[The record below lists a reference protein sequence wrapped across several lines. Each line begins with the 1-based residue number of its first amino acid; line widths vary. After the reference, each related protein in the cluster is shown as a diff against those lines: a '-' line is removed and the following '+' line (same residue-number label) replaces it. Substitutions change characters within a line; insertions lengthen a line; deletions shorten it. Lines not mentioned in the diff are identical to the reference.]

1 MLSKNCFESE
11 SEYIMLS
18 KYLKDNALED
28 MKVELSKMKSEL
40 QKKEDKNNEIY
51 RSEYFMSDMVIVNEA
66 LENTH
71 DLERDILMFERF
83 IELSESVSA

>member
-28 MKVELSKMKSEL
+28 MKVELSKMKSEPIF
-40 QKKEDKNNEIY
+40 IY
-51 RSEYFMSDMVIVNEA
+51 LSNCDVIANDLNIIEA
-66 LENTH
+66 VEKLLFKVFKH
-71 DLERDILMFERF
+71 
-83 IELSESVSA
+83 SS

>member
-1 MLSKNCFESE
+1 
-11 SEYIMLS
+11 MLS

-28 MKVELSKMKSEL
+28 MKVDLSALKSEL

-71 DLERDILMFERF
+71 DLEKDVLIFERF
-83 IELSESVSA
+83 IEILDRESA

>member
-71 DLERDILMFERF
+71 DLEKDVLIFERF
-83 IELSESVSA
+83 IEILDRESA

>member
-1 MLSKNCFESE
+1 
-11 SEYIMLS
+11 MLS

>member
-1 MLSKNCFESE
+1 
-11 SEYIMLS
+11 MLS
-18 KYLKDNALED
+18 KYLKENALED

-71 DLERDILMFERF
+71 DLERDILMFKRF
-83 IELSESVSA
+83 IELSESESA

>member
-1 MLSKNCFESE
+1 MF
-11 SEYIMLS
+11 S
-18 KYLKDNALED
+18 KYLKENALED
-28 MKVELSKMKSEL
+28 MKIELSKMKSEL
-40 QKKEDKNNEIY
+40 QKKEDKNNEIF

-83 IELSESVSA
+83 IELSESESVMNKRIQSFHRERA